1 MAKKVKKKA
10 TNKKPVKEKAIS
22 LDEWFQDSPE
32 LDSVAVAEFETF
44 CELIYKQKDFVEHMK
59 GNLALQVTVLEKM
72 KKKIMAYMESFGKIK
87 YSTNQGLILVQE
99 KFSVKVPKDPDE
111 KKKFFAW
118 LEEKGIKEKI
128 LTVASAT
135 LNSLYNEEFEAAED
149 PDFKIPGIAE
159 PKGYKTLKLRG
170 ETKSDGKKKSS
181 KKRSS

>member
-1 MAKKVKKKA
+1 MAKKIKKKA
-10 TNKKPVKEKAIS
+10 AKKKSVEEKAIS
-22 LDEWFQDSPE
+22 LDDWFQDSPE
-32 LDSVAVAEFETF
+32 LDSVAVEEFETF
-44 CELIYKQKDFVEHMK
+44 CAEIYSQKDLVDHMK
-59 GNLALQVTVLEKM
+59 ANLALQVTTLEQM
-72 KKKIMAYMESFGKIK
+72 KKKIMAYMESFNKTQ
-87 YSTNQGLILVQE
+87 YSTNLGLILVQE

-111 KKKFFAW
+111 KEKFFAW

-170 ETKSDGKKKSS
+170 ETKSNGKKKSS
-181 KKRSS
+181 KKTSS